1 MSAIVWQNQSG
12 VLGKE
17 ETLGCGGSVSVTTD
31 REELYE
37 TFEHGKEVRSK
48 LQTDRNVE
56 LSDQDE

>member
-17 ETLGCGGSVSVTTD
+17 EALRCGGSISVTTD

-37 TFEHGKEVRSK
+37 TFEHREQVSQGA
-48 LQTDRNVE
+48 D
-56 LSDQDE
+56 